1 MEIFLASFATEDYNA
16 MASALSE
23 MGATGNDID
32 VDSFANDLQKIFSSL
47 QVMSTEGHKYTFY
60 HQQKDT
66 WFDIQKAW
74 SALLIVDGVL

>member
-32 VDSFANDLQKIFSSL
+32 VDSFAKDLQKIFSSL
-47 QVMSTEGHKYTFY
+47 QVMCTEGHKDTSFY
-60 HQQKDT
+60 HQQMDT
-66 WFDIQKAW
+66 
-74 SALLIVDGVL
+74 

>member
-32 VDSFANDLQKIFSSL
+32 VDSFAKDLQNIFSSL
-47 QVMSTEGHKYTFY
+47 QVISTDGHKDTSFY

-66 WFDIQKAW
+66 
-74 SALLIVDGVL
+74 

>member
-32 VDSFANDLQKIFSSL
+32 VDSFAKDLQKIFSSL
-47 QVMSTEGHKYTFY
+47 QVMSTNSTMVLTFIT
-60 HQQKDT
+60 KEMD
-66 WFDIQKAW
+66 
-74 SALLIVDGVL
+74 S